1 MEKGGGKANP
11 LALAKSIAQARKKA
25 GLTQQ
30 DLCMKANLSYS
41 TLAKIE
47 RGAIR
52 TPSVFTVAVIA
63 AATNTTVEDL
73 TGISTKTVQQ
83 NNYKTAKNGLKFVYF
98 DVNGVL
104 IRFFQRAFTDIAA
117 KYGVSAH
124 NIESTYWH
132 YNDAICR
139 GDLAIEEFNS
149 ILAKQL
155 GISGISWQDYYLSN
169 VEPIK
174 ETREVLA
181 WVSQYF
187 PVGLLTNVMPGTLDQ
202 MIAQDIVPNLDYQ
215 AIVDSSKIGHI
226 KPEVEVYKQAEEMSG
241 YRGSEILF
249 IDDTSVNLMA
259 AERLDWHVIWFDYY
273 RPQDSTERIK
283 EVLEF

>member
-83 NNYKTAKNGLKFVYF
+83 KNYKTAKNGLKFVYF